1 MKEHEETL
9 RQLQYSKKVNLDPWN
24 KWKVG
29 GMVAKEDD
37 SEVES
42 SMCNAIEAGRL
53 NGNIQVSVIK

>member
-1 MKEHEETL
+1 
-9 RQLQYSKKVNLDPWN
+9 
-24 KWKVG
+24 
-29 GMVAKEDD
+29 MVAKEDD